1 MGPAFPPVPISGLRA
16 PSLGLGEDMPF
27 PPWVSFQ
34 SVLFS
39 SEGVM
44 LRLPS
49 SPPCFLGVRL
59 LGAAGVGG
67 GCLEGPGGRGPRC
80 STGTHALQWG
90 ALAVCSR
97 SSHLALLLQGAGQ
110 GLAVAGRA
118 ALSSRSREG
127 RFPVPPRSAGWTA
140 KQLKPQGWRRVGS
153 VCSQESQ
160 RKSSPSFR
168 QGSQTAFLGS
178 GEWEPPWMRV

>member
-59 LGAAGVGG
+59 LGAAGVGRVSG
-67 GCLEGPGGRGPRC
+67 GARRAWSGVQHGHACAAVGSPCRVQQELPPGPAPPGCRPGAGSGRSSSPELAQPGGKISG
-80 STGTHALQWG
+80 
-90 ALAVCSR
+90 
-97 SSHLALLLQGAGQ
+97 SSPLRW
-110 GLAVAGRA
+110 VD
-118 ALSSRSREG
+118 SY
-127 RFPVPPRSAGWTA
+127 TA
-140 KQLKPQGWRRVGS
+140 KAAGLEESGVGM
-153 VCSQESQ
+153 Q
-160 RKSSPSFR
+160 
-168 QGSQTAFLGS
+168 S
-178 GEWEPPWMRV
+178 GESA